1 MVAITFDDGPLPRYT
16 GAILD
21 VLQEEQACA
30 TFFILGS
37 RANLAPELLQRMI
50 LEGSE
55 IGNHTYSH
63 KQLTTL
69 SRSAIEEEI
78 TRSQAALQ
86 AITGKAPKLLRPPYG
101 SHNDVV
107 DACMS
112 EDDLLYAGW
121 SVDTQDWKLRD
132 AQQITSRVLKEV
144 RDGDIILMHDMYP
157 STVEALKAILS
168 QLKEEGY
175 QFVTVSELLQYRE
188 VPLPHG

>member
-1 MVAITFDDGPLPRYT
+1 
-16 GAILD
+16 
-21 VLQEEQACA
+21 
-30 TFFILGS
+30 
-37 RANLAPELLQRMI
+37 
-50 LEGSE
+50 
-55 IGNHTYSH
+55 
-63 KQLTTL
+63 
-69 SRSAIEEEI
+69 
-78 TRSQAALQ
+78 
-86 AITGKAPKLLRPPYG
+86 
-101 SHNDVV
+101 
-107 DACMS
+107 MS
-112 EDDLLYAGW
+112 ENDLLYAGW